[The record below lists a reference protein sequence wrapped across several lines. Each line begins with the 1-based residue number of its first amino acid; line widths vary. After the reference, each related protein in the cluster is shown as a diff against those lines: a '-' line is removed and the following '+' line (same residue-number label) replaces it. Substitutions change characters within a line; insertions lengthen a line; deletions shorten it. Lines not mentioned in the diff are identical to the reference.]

1 MAEVDDEL
9 GMGGDGDG
17 DVGGEE
23 LGGFEGDKAVDT
35 DIVGETGVGED
46 VAVEGDGLAGESFEA
61 VGDEAEGEAACAAD
75 GSEAFSADEAA
86 QEGFEGDGA
95 LEVIGQAKGLDREGG
110 VTAGA
115 LVARYASEGLGE
127 IASFCVSPRG
137 FWCLGMP
144 GTFGIGAK
152 GELLHR

>member
-9 GMGGDGDG
+9 GMGGEGDG

-35 DIVGETGVGED
+35 DVVGEVGVGED

-61 VGDEAEGEAACAAD
+61 VGDEAEGEAAGAAD
-75 GSEAFSADEAA
+75 GSEAFTVGEAA

-95 LEVIGQAKGLDREGG
+95 LEVIGEAKGLDREGG

-115 LVARYASEGLGE
+115 LVARHASEGLGE

-137 FWCLGMP
+137 FGRLGMP
-144 GTFGIGAK
+144 DTRGIGAE